1 MFLNSVF
8 LFAVQICHVKMMFHF
23 LVGQRVMKSAELLC
37 LEIDFLVGRKSAHT
51 KDEPWRA
58 DISLGSS
65 LLCETEQKN
74 Q

>member
-1 MFLNSVF
+1 MPCEDDVSFSGRP
-8 LFAVQICHVKMMFHF
+8 K
-23 LVGQRVMKSAELLC
+23 VGQRVMKSAELLC